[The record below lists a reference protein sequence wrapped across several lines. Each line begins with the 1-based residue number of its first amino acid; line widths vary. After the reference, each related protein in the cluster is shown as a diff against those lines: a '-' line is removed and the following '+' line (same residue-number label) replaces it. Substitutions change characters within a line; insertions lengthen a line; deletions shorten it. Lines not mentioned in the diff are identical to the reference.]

1 MPANSPIRWITATS
15 PTVEAVVNPFAAA
28 CENENVPDEMTVLQN
43 PDIADAS
50 ARACDICEEI
60 AKIYGQDSLDIDTTV
75 IDSDRDFESIVDFYK
90 QAIGEVDDNEIVAV
104 NVTPGRKFMSAI
116 AFQAGMQYGADH
128 VYYFYLD
135 SGDFYGRV
143 YPDVPRTGADLV
155 DFTEVFG

>member
-1 MPANSPIRWITATS
+1 M
-15 PTVEAVVNPFAAA
+15 NPFAAA
-28 CENENVPDEMTVLQN
+28 CEKGIVPDRMAVLQN
-43 PDIADAS
+43 PDIATDS
-50 ARACDICEEI
+50 ERACEICEEI
-60 AKIYGQDSLDIDTTV
+60 AGIHGQESLEIDTTV
-75 IDSDRDFESIVDFYK
+75 IESDRDFESIVDFYK
-90 QAIGEVDDNEIVAV
+90 QAIVEVEDTATVAV

-135 SGDFYGRV
+135 SSDFYDRV